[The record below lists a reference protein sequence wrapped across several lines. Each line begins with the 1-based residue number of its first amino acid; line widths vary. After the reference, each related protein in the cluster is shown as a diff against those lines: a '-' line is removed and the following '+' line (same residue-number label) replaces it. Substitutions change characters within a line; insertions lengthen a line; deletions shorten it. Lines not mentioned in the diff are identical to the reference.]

1 MNAATILK
9 SAYKFNTLKNAL
21 SFRSGAI
28 QPGKW
33 SIILGENNLY
43 IVVTNRE
50 ASVLMNSGF
59 ELFN

>member
-1 MNAATILK
+1 MNTANILK

-21 SFRSGAI
+21 SFRSGSI

-33 SIILGENNLY
+33 SIILGENDLY
-43 IVVTNRE
+43 LVVTNRE
-50 ASVLMNSGF
+50 ASILMNAGF